1 MPSKDSAGD
10 RMTARPDALFRWS
23 PRILGTL
30 VCLFLS
36 LFALDAFGG
45 GRTFGEALPDYLRHV
60 APAAILL
67 GVIALSWRR
76 EWIGGLVFTG
86 VAAGYAYLARDHVT
100 WIAVISGPLLAVGVL
115 FWYSWLHR
123 RHAHA

>member
-1 MPSKDSAGD
+1 
-10 RMTARPDALFRWS
+10 
-23 PRILGTL
+23 
-30 VCLFLS
+30 
-36 LFALDAFGG
+36 
-45 GRTFGEALPDYLRHV
+45 
-60 APAAILL
+60 
-67 GVIALSWRR
+67 
-76 EWIGGLVFTG
+76 VFTG